1 MNKAAV
7 RGFNLVCVRWG
18 ITEDWVLRTFN
29 YMIDYMREGR
39 QGQVGLAIL
48 GIRRTAEGW
57 CVSDCEGAA
66 FTIVHRAR
74 QVGAAGA
81 VAAEPL
87 EDWNHDRV
95 VDWVKQ

>member
-48 GIRRTAEGW
+48 E
-57 CVSDCEGAA
+57 
-66 FTIVHRAR
+66 
-74 QVGAAGA
+74 
-81 VAAEPL
+81 
-87 EDWNHDRV
+87 
-95 VDWVKQ
+95 